1 MIHISDKEHRTIRID
16 FYEYLDLRQIG
27 ELFSSGHESS
37 FQIGISNTIL
47 RYKHVGSNE
56 VLILLICQQR
66 FFYWRSRDKENKL
79 FPK

>member
-47 RYKHVGSNE
+47 GTNM
-56 VLILLICQQR
+56 
-66 FFYWRSRDKENKL
+66 
-79 FPK
+79 

>member
-1 MIHISDKEHRTIRID
+1 MIHISDKEHKTIRID

-47 RYKHVGSNE
+47 RYKHVGSRGGQTMAN
-56 VLILLICQQR
+56 
-66 FFYWRSRDKENKL
+66 SRQTKGK
-79 FPK
+79 

>member
-16 FYEYLDLRQIG
+16 FYDYLDLRQIS
-27 ELFSSGHESS
+27 ELFSSGYESS

-47 RYKHVGSNE
+47 RYKHVGSFE

-79 FPK
+79 YPK